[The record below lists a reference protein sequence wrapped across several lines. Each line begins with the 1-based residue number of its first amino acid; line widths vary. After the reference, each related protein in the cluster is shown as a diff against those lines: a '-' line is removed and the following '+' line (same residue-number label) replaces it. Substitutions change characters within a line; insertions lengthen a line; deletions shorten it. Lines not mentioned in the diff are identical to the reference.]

1 MDNIPLHVYIMF
13 GLSVPSLAGLLS
25 CFHLFAIVN
34 STAVDMKCKYLL
46 SIYSQMG
53 LLDHME
59 FYLKIF
65 LRNLMFIVSVA
76 WFYKTISSTQG
87 FQILYLLTKVCYFL
101 LFLIVAILMGGE

>member
-1 MDNIPLHVYIMF
+1 MGNIPLHVYIMF
-13 GLSVPSLAGLLS
+13 GLSVPSVAGLLS

-34 STAVDMKCKYLL
+34 SSAVDMKCKYLL

-65 LRNLMFIVSVA
+65 LRNFMFIVSVA
-76 WFYKTISSTQG
+76 WFYKTISSAQE
-87 FQILYLLTKVCYFL
+87 FRILYLLTNVCYFL